1 MFNAF
6 FFGEWILIEADK
18 KEIGGLGNYDFSRY
32 PQILAVCLFGSRAE
46 GKGHARSD
54 LDIAL
59 VVKKD
64 FKLLENYDL
73 PLVLSSD
80 LENLLNRK
88 VDVVIFNKMD
98 PLFQAEIRTKGKLI
112 YARDRKELKMI
123 FSRSRKALEDFL
135 PHHEYYSKSL
145 MREYLRHG

>member
-1 MFNAF
+1 M
-6 FFGEWILIEADK
+6 IEADK
-18 KEIGGLGNYDFSRY
+18 KDIGGLGDYDFSRY
-32 PQILAVCLFGSRAE
+32 PQILAVCLFGSKAA
-46 GKGHARSD
+46 GKGHAKSD

-73 PLVLSSD
+73 PLVLSNE
-80 LENLLNRK
+80 LEHLLNCK

-112 YARDRKELKMI
+112 YVQDREELKRI
-123 FSRSRKALEDFL
+123 FIRARKVLEDFL

-145 MREYLRHG
+145 KREYLRHG